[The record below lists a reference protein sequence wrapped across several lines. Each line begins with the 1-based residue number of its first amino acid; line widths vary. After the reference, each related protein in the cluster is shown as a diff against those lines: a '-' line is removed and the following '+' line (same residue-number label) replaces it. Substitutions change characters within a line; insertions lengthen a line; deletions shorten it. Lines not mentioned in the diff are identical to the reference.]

1 MNMVYGYCR
10 ISTQKQS
17 MERQVRNITT
27 AYPAAIIYQEAYTG
41 TKLEGREK
49 LEKLLKT
56 VKAGDTIVFD
66 SVSRMS
72 RNADEGF
79 QLYKRLMENGIELV
93 FLKEPQINTATYKA
107 AMDKQISI
115 ASTGDSV
122 ADDLIQSITA
132 AINRYMMSLAERQI
146 RIAFEQSEKE
156 VSDLQQRTREGIET
170 ARRNGKQIGQ
180 QEGRKLNVKKAAPAM
195 ELIKKHSKDFCGSL
209 NDQECMKLTGLAR
222 NTYYKYKREIRAALE
237 LTEQNDYKNTLNNWE
252 SSMDV

>member
-17 MERQVRNITT
+17 MERQVRNITA

-115 ASTGDSV
+115 AATGDSA

-209 NDQECMKLTGLAR
+209 NDQECMRLTGLAR
-222 NTYYKYKREIRAALE
+222 NTYYKYKREIKAALE
-237 LTEQNDYKNTLNNWE
+237 ATEQND
-252 SSMDV
+252 

>member
-17 MERQVRNITT
+17 MERQVRNITA

-79 QLYKRLMENGIELV
+79 QLYKRLMDDGIELV

-107 AMDKQISI
+107 AMDKKISI
-115 ASTGDSV
+115 AVTGDSD
-122 ADDLIQSITA
+122 ADNLIQSITA
-132 AINRYMMSLAERQI
+132 AINCYMMSLAERQI
-146 RIAFEQSEKE
+146 RIAFDQAEKE

-180 QEGRKLNVKKAAPAM
+180 AAGAKLNVKKAAAAK
-195 ELIKKHSKDFCGSL
+195 EIIRKHSKTFGGTLEDA
-209 NDQECMKLTGLAR
+209 ECMKLANISR
-222 NTYYKYKREIRAALE
+222 NSYYKYKAE
-237 LTEQNDYKNTLNNWE
+237 LKAEAK
-252 SSMDV
+252 

>member
-17 MERQVRNITT
+17 MERQVRNITA

-79 QLYKRLMENGIELV
+79 QLYKQLMENGIELV

-115 ASTGDSV
+115 AATGDNA
-122 ADDLIQSITA
+122 ADELIQSIAA

-146 RIAFEQSEKE
+146 KIAFEQSEKE
-156 VSDLQQRTREGIET
+156 VCDLQQRTREGIET

-195 ELIKKHSKDFCGSL
+195 ELIKKHSKDFFGSL

-222 NTYYKYKREIRAALE
+222 NTYYKYKREIKAALE
-237 LTEQNDYKNTLNNWE
+237 AIEQND
-252 SSMDV
+252 

>member
-17 MERQVRNITT
+17 MERQVRNITA

-79 QLYKRLMENGIELV
+79 KLYKRLMESGIELV

-107 AMDKQISI
+107 AMDKKISI
-115 ASTGDSV
+115 AATGDSD
-122 ADDLIQSITA
+122 ADNLIQSITA
-132 AINRYMMSLAERQI
+132 AINCYMMSLAERQI
-146 RIAFEQSEKE
+146 RIAFDQAEKE
-156 VSDLQQRTREGIET
+156 VCDLQQRTREGIET

-180 QEGRKLNVKKAAPAM
+180 AAGAKLNVKKAAAAK
-195 ELIKKHSKDFCGSL
+195 EIIRKHSKTFGGTL
-209 NDQECMKLTGLAR
+209 EDQECMKLANISR
-222 NTYYKYKREIRAALE
+222 NSYYKYKAELRAEA
-237 LTEQNDYKNTLNNWE
+237 T
-252 SSMDV
+252 

>member
-17 MERQVRNITT
+17 MERQVRNITA
-27 AYPAAIIYQEAYTG
+27 AYPAAIIHQEAYTG

-79 QLYKRLMENGIELV
+79 QLYKRLIDDGIELV

-115 ASTGDSV
+115 AATGDSA

-146 RIAFEQSEKE
+146 RIAFDQAEKE
-156 VSDLQQRTREGIET
+156 VCDLQQRTREGIET

-180 QEGRKLNVKKAAPAM
+180 ATGAKLNVKKAAAAK
-195 ELIKKHSKDFCGSL
+195 EIIRKHSKSFGGTLEDA
-209 NDQECMKLTGLAR
+209 ECMKLANISR
-222 NTYYKYKREIRAALE
+222 NSYYKYKAE
-237 LTEQNDYKNTLNNWE
+237 LKAEAE
-252 SSMDV
+252 

>member
-17 MERQVRNITT
+17 IERQVRNITA
-27 AYPAAIIYQEAYTG
+27 AYPAAVIYQEAFTG
-41 TKLEGREK
+41 TKLEGRER

-79 QLYKRLMENGIELV
+79 RLYKRLMENGIELV

-115 ASTGDSV
+115 AATGDNE

-146 RIAFEQSEKE
+146 KIAFEQSEKE

-180 QEGRKLNVKKAAPAM
+180 AAGAKLNVKKAAAAK
-195 ELIKKHSKDFCGSL
+195 EIIRKHSKTFGGTLEDA
-209 NDQECMKLTGLAR
+209 ECMKLANISR
-222 NTYYKYKREIRAALE
+222 NSYYKYKAE
-237 LTEQNDYKNTLNNWE
+237 LKAEAE
-252 SSMDV
+252 